1 MPAAD
6 VEARRFRKG
15 AGQFPN
21 RRDEIA
27 PVMRVEREG
36 RQAGADRV
44 RPTAFHFEARF
55 FETGQMKRLLLRR
68 RARSLGKFGKPA
80 AFENRPKNRLFDR
93 FVRRRDSDFTG
104 NLRRANVETGRVRVA
119 VEEVR
124 DGENRPSARVVE
136 EKGRRAT
143 LRNDRHKGRRQPK
156 NRRRETDVFRR
167 LQVGGRR
174 GMFARFEVFDAGEN
188 RLFHRAE
195 NANDR
200 RMNRARRVGGER

>member
-6 VEARRFRKG
+6 VEARRFGKFS
-15 AGQFPN
+15 GQLPN
-21 RRDEIA
+21 CRDEIA
-27 PVMRVEREG
+27 PVMRVERE
-36 RQAGADRV
+36 RRKARADRV
-44 RPTAFHFEARF
+44 RPTALHFETRF
-55 FETGQMKRLLLRR
+55 FETGQMERLLLRR
-68 RARSLGKFGKPA
+68 RTRSLGKFGKP

-93 FVRRRDSDFTG
+93 FVRRRDSDFSG
-104 NLRRANVETGRVRVA
+104 NFRSANVETGRVRVA

-124 DGENRPSARVVE
+124 DGENRARARVVE

-156 NRRRETDVFRR
+156 GRRRETDVFGR

-174 GMFARFEVFDAGEN
+174 GMFARFKVFDAGEN
-188 RLFHRAE
+188 RLLHRAE